1 MERSKDFVR
10 YEMRTP
16 RKQITIKEGIPI
28 ISRRERKNTKN
39 ELNSSEIIERIFKL
53 IEEKNDKIVK
63 LDIDFEN
70 INKDENAF
78 LQSEILNEQSS
89 PYGNSF
95 KQQRK
100 RFNLTKAKAFF
111 PKEEKMSLINKLDRE
126 GKEIDRILIEERK
139 RKRKERVKKIRI
151 HMKQFVGGLMQSYSK
166 EKTLFIGKVIKKNKE
181 LIEESIV
188 MNSKRICSGFK
199 LYKQESEV
207 FSGKTNKLKNLCSV
221 GKEDND
227 TDTKD
232 SEIEDMIRRARNEL
246 IKGIEREKERRKVR
260 ARSRSTFMM
269 KQNKQRNI
277 SLYTRVFI

>member
-1 MERSKDFVR
+1 MERSKDFIQ
-10 YEMRTP
+10 YEIRTP
-16 RKQITIKEGIPI
+16 RKQITRKDGIPI
-28 ISRRERKNTKN
+28 ISKRENTKN
-39 ELNSSEIIERIFKL
+39 ELNSSEIIERIFRL
-53 IEEKNDKIVK
+53 IEEKNDKTVK

-70 INKDENAF
+70 TGKDENAF
-78 LQSEILNEQSS
+78 LQSEILNKQSA
-89 PYGNSF
+89 PFGNRL
-95 KQQRK
+95 KPQRK

-111 PKEEKMSLINKLDRE
+111 PKEDKMSLINKLDRE

-139 RKRKERVKKIRI
+139 RKRKERIKKIKI
-151 HMKQFVGGLMQSYSK
+151 HMKQFVGGLIRCYSK
-166 EKTLFIGKVIKKNKE
+166 EKTLFIGKVIKKNTE

-199 LYKQESEV
+199 LYKQENKV
-207 FSGKTNKLKNLCSV
+207 FSGKTNKLKNLRYV

-246 IKGIEREKERRKVR
+246 IKGIEREKERRKIR